1 MWACSLVCMQHR
13 GWVLSFYFFLY
24 YIFVMMLEMGIFIC
38 LFKKKKKPN
47 QFVIVFFG
55 MQIAGF
61 SRWGV
66 VLRFPPEA
74 AFLLNSFKEWFTIK
88 WGIFIIVMN

>member
-1 MWACSLVCMQHR
+1 MQHR
-13 GWVLSFYFFLY
+13 GWVLSFVFLN
-24 YIFVMMLEMGIFIC
+24 ITFSSQCSIWEFSSASL
-38 LFKKKKKPN
+38 KKQKTKKHPN

-74 AFLLNSFKEWFTIK
+74 AFLLNSFKE
-88 WGIFIIVMN
+88 